1 MVVIDEA
8 RDWGG
13 AFNDRWGPSAHL
25 LSDLPG
31 DAGTRELTAFAVSL
45 GIPAE
50 GIQHRGR
57 YSEHFDLAGP
67 WLEAA
72 HAAGA
77 QSVDRYA
84 LVAILRRKRAWLA
97 APSPPDDGA

>member
-13 AFNDRWGPSAHL
+13 AFNRRWGPSAHL
-25 LSDLPG
+25 VSDLLG
-31 DAGTRELTAFAVSL
+31 EEGTRELVAFARSL

-50 GIQHRGR
+50 AIQHAGR

-72 HAAGA
+72 RQAGA
-77 QSVDRYA
+77 RAVDRYE
-84 LVAILRRKRAWLA
+84 LVAILRRKRANA
-97 APSPPDDGA
+97 SNDPR

>member
-8 RDWGG
+8 RNWGG

-72 HAAGA
+72 REAGA
-77 QSVDRYA
+77 TVIDHYQ
-84 LVAILRRKRAWLA
+84 LVAILKDKRARG
-97 APSPPDDGA
+97 APR